1 MPGDMPGEMLPN
13 GESPFV
19 IGTQFGENACCC
31 CCPAVQDVTTCPD
44 PGDESVGTTLID
56 ECTSSSGRAFL
67 RFLFALLLLLF
78 PVALG
83 LGLDPGVLLPVAF
96 GRAAWNCC
104 TMAAALP
111 LGISTAGGDVARG
124 DAMLT
129 MGDFCP
135 SGGEVGAGTAL
146 GELQPSDQSVS
157 NSTMS

>member
-1 MPGDMPGEMLPN
+1 MEPGG
-13 GESPFV
+13 
-19 IGTQFGENACCC
+19 
-31 CCPAVQDVTTCPD
+31 
-44 PGDESVGTTLID
+44 ESVGTTLMAG
-56 ECTSSSGRAFL
+56 CTSSSGRAFL

-78 PVALG
+78 PVALD
-83 LGLDPGVLLPVAF
+83 LGLDPGVLLPVVF

-104 TMAAALP
+104 TMAAALL

-124 DAMLT
+124 DAKLT

-146 GELQPSDQSVS
+146 GELHPSDQSVS